1 MNDRSPMYHGKS
13 VQSALEKQ
21 FFGEYFRS
29 HGYSKEKIH
38 ALSIDKKIEL
48 LKAASQYASL
58 KLAEI
63 ESCSQFIHKLH
74 TLTLSL

>member
-1 MNDRSPMYHGKS
+1 MNDQSPIYHGKS
-13 VQSALEKQ
+13 IQSALERQ
-21 FFGEYFRS
+21 LIGEFLRRQ
-29 HGYSKEKIH
+29 GYSKEK
-38 ALSIDKKIEL
+38 LQVLPENKKREL

-74 TLTLSL
+74 TFTLRL